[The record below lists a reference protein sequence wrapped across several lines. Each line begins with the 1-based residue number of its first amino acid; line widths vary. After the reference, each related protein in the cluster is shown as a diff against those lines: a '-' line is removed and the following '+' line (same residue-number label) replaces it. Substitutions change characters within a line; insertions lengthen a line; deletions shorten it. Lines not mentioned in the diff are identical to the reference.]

1 MKYKYV
7 YHVLD
12 VDALLFT
19 LKSNILQGKNYS
31 GVSTSYDPKFN
42 SYIGD
47 RPWSFFKLQL
57 DAQLLIQDGY
67 NLKRFDYVS
76 NNNQKFDEKEYQQR
90 LKIQNI
96 KKYIT
101 KIILIFSKFNSLKDA
116 VFSQIGHQ
124 PNKFKEDIKWLYQN
138 YKKDLYLQKLNHTF
152 VKSDSFFQ
160 KIINKK
166 IEIEYFGFEI
176 YKKIEKYVKGNK
188 DRMSHFEYEYIPFNK
203 KIGFSRLAVLT
214 RDNFKCQYCGIELPA
229 KELTI
234 DHVIPKSKWYKLGY
248 KGSSSVF
255 TNVVACC
262 IKCNKYKANHLLT
275 EKGMKLLKEPKNI
288 SRTENFI
295 NKLQSGKIPK
305 EWEPF
310 LLESST
316 YEQQKTSSSNKTK

>member
-76 NNNQKFDEKEYQQR
+76 NNNQKFDEKEYHIDS
-90 LKIQNI
+90 KIQNI

-203 KIGFSRLAVLT
+203 KNKILKNFVVGYSYKNLYLT
-214 RDNFKCQYCGIELPA
+214 SDLK
-229 KELTI
+229 K
-234 DHVIPKSKWYKLGY
+234 IPKTDDPNFIVLFYRVRKKEVHIINNNSFYVK
-248 KGSSSVF
+248 S
-255 TNVVACC
+255 A
-262 IKCNKYKANHLLT
+262 
-275 EKGMKLLKEPKNI
+275 LLKEVNQARFMENDLRFFQNKIIDLKNLKDYI
-288 SRTENFI
+288 IE
-295 NKLQSGKIPK
+295 
-305 EWEPF
+305 
-310 LLESST
+310 
-316 YEQQKTSSSNKTK
+316 